1 MVYAQEVR
9 RYKKKEEID
18 RKTLRS
24 DQGQWYATKL
34 PEAETVIGPPHP

>member
-9 RYKKKEEID
+9 RYKKKEDID
-18 RKTLRS
+18 RTLRS

-34 PEAETVIGPPHP
+34 PEAERVIGPPHP